1 MNHDSHRELLEDLYR
16 APGTGPDCNA
26 VLDMVRAHHTA
37 RRRRHNAAVLGL
49 LIALGAAAFFLRDT
63 TPQAPPLLAAKSPP
77 PMRQLNDDELL
88 DMFPGQP
95 AAIATLPDGT
105 QRLLLVVKA
114 GR

>member
-26 VLDMVRAHHTA
+26 VLDMVRAHRA
-37 RRRRHNAAVLGL
+37 GRRRRRSAAVLGL
-49 LIALGAAAFFLRDT
+49 LVTLAAAGFFLRDT
-63 TPQAPPLLAAKSPP
+63 TPPAPPLLAAKPP
-77 PMRQLNDDELL
+77 PQLRHLNDDELL
-88 DMFPGQP
+88 DLFAGQP

-114 GR
+114 TH